1 LLEEF
6 VLKLENEKLRTD
18 VQTAMLRTSISEE
31 FNYEF
36 LNMFRRRAEQYK
48 KEVAKQLPLFS
59 GMDTRPPDTLA
70 YKNFTDAF
78 PEPTTKPSLDIVLD
92 YKGGFSATP
101 EKQTVKFIFKFQT
114 QLDTS
119 LTEEQIQAQMRYIK
133 ELVDDENV
141 MLEIAYNALEKVT
154 APGYSSLSE
163 QKKKSFTREEA
174 KQLRKMLKEW
184 YIRKGKK

>member
-1 LLEEF
+1 MEFKYSKLLAEEF

-18 VQTAMLRTSISEE
+18 VQTAMSRRTISEE

-59 GMDTRPPDTLA
+59 EMDTRPPDTLS
-70 YKNFTDAF
+70 YKNFTEAF

-92 YKGGFSATP
+92 YKGGFPATP
-101 EKQTVKFIFKFQT
+101 EKQTVKFTFSFIT

-119 LTEEQIQAQMRYIK
+119 LTGEQLEAQMRYIK
-133 ELVDDENV
+133 ELVDDEEV
-141 MLEIAYNALEKVT
+141 MLEIAYNAL
-154 APGYSSLSE
+154 
-163 QKKKSFTREEA
+163 QKINCR
-174 KQLRKMLKEW
+174 R
-184 YIRKGKK
+184 I